1 MTVRE
6 RGITLH
12 RPRENIYHSPVLRV
26 QLRSKGGKIIV
37 SFLFFKELKNQRSLT
52 NREEEEEE
60 EN

>member
-1 MTVRE
+1 MVLRY
-6 RGITLH
+6 
-12 RPRENIYHSPVLRV
+12 PRENIYHSPVLRV

-37 SFLFFKELKNQRSLT
+37 SFLFFKELKNQRS